1 MRKLSYPGRSNVL
14 AQNGMVA
21 TSNPLSSMVAINV
34 LQKGGNAVDAA
45 IAASAVQAVV
55 CPSATGIGG
64 DCFAIISMNGKKP
77 IAVNGSGIAPKKAN
91 LQFYK
96 DNKIKNIGLTSPH
109 SVTIPGAVHAWCS
122 MHEKFGRIDFKE
134 VLYGEENFARRGFPV
149 HEVEAIA
156 WKENE
161 KKLKKNPN
169 SKRLF
174 LNQNLSYSY
183 GEVFKNIPLANTLRV
198 ISKNKIKGFYQS
210 EITKDMVKTL
220 NKLGGLH
227 TEEDFYNQK
236 TLFSSSSLDKSLKL
250 EKGSNKDAA
259 FKVGENIASKAV
271 KAGFKDSLCFD
282 RGSYIYH
289 GRIKELAEG
298 ARSKGLKL

>member
-77 IAVNGSGIAPKKAN
+77 IAVNGSGIAPKRAN

-134 VLYGEENFARRGFPV
+134 VLNGAFIAIGHDPATSLFINKLKMDEENYIITQPDST
-149 HEVEAIA
+149 ET
-156 WKENE
+156 
-161 KKLKKNPN
+161 
-169 SKRLF
+169 S
-174 LNQNLSYSY
+174 
-183 GEVFKNIPLANTLRV
+183 
-198 ISKNKIKGFYQS
+198 IKGVFAAGDV
-210 EITKDMVKTL
+210 KDKIYRQAVTAAGM
-220 NKLGGLH
+220 GCMAA
-227 TEEDFYNQK
+227 
-236 TLFSSSSLDKSLKL
+236 L
-250 EKGSNKDAA
+250 EAEKYIA
-259 FKVGENIASKAV
+259 EN
-271 KAGFKDSLCFD
+271 
-282 RGSYIYH
+282 
-289 GRIKELAEG
+289 
-298 ARSKGLKL
+298 